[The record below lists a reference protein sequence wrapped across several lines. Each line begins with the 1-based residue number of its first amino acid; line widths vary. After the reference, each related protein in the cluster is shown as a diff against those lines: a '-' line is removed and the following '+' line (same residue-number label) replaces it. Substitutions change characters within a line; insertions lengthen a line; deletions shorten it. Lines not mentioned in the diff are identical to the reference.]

1 MTLSCIVVDDEPL
14 AVSKLLDYIER
25 IPFLQCKESFTDG
38 LKAFEYLR
46 SHTVDLLFLDIQMPE
61 LTGIQLLKVLQNK
74 PAVILTTAYSEYALE
89 GYELE
94 VTDYLLKPISFDRFL
109 KAVNKINPGTTTD
122 ESKGPTAEPASD
134 FIFVKTEY
142 KLQKVML
149 KSILYVEGM
158 KDYLRIHTVEKPVM
172 TLMSFHQ
179 LQELLP
185 PDQFVRVHKSYLI
198 SIDKIDTIERKSV
211 VIQKKLIPISDTY
224 YEGFLNLLKERR
236 MM

>member
-14 AVSKLLDYIER
+14 AVSKLQDYIER
-25 IPFLQCKESFTDG
+25 VPFLQCKESFTNG

-46 SHTVDLLFLDIQMPE
+46 THTVDLIFLDIQMPE

-94 VTDYLLKPISFDRFL
+94 ITDYLLKPISFDRFL
-109 KAVNKINPGTTTD
+109 KAVNKINPGNTTG
-122 ESKGPTAEPASD
+122 ESKGATGEPSAD

-158 KDYLRIHTVEKPVM
+158 KDYLRIHTVEKPLM
-172 TLMSFHQ
+172 TLMSFQQ

-198 SIDKIDTIERKSV
+198 AIDKIDTIERKSV

-224 YEGFLNLLKERR
+224 YEGFLSLLKERR